1 MKKFRLFCLFSLVSV
16 ISFASFPV
24 ETQVL
29 LSEVDPEKF
38 KLDTLGFVLGVLTL
52 WLIPLYLLPLLLLF
66 VKKKN
71 FRGSL
76 AWGWLAGLILTLV
89 IILIV
94 FFIESE
100 GLSSILLY

>member
-1 MKKFRLFCLFSLVSV
+1 MKKIRLFCLFSLVSV

-29 LSEVDPEKF
+29 LSEVNYYKF

-71 FRGSL
+71 FKGSL

>member
-1 MKKFRLFCLFSLVSV
+1 MKKIGLFCLFSLVSI
-16 ISFASFPV
+16 ISFAAFPV

-29 LSEVDPEKF
+29 LSEVNYYKF

-52 WLIPLYLLPLLLLF
+52 WLLPYSLLLLF
-66 VKKKN
+66 IRKKN

>member
-1 MKKFRLFCLFSLVSV
+1 MKKIGLLSLLSLCG
-16 ISFASFPV
+16 IIAFAAFPV

-29 LSEVDPEKF
+29 LSEVNYYKF

-76 AWGWLAGLILTLV
+76 AFGWLAGLA
-89 IILIV
+89 LIV
-94 FFIESE
+94 LIALIALIVVAGDYEFK
-100 GLSSILLY
+100 LLY

>member
-1 MKKFRLFCLFSLVSV
+1 VKKIRLFCLFSLVSV

-29 LSEVDPEKF
+29 LSEVNYYKF

-52 WLIPLYLLPLLLLF
+52 WLLPYSLLLLF
-66 VKKKN
+66 IRKKN

>member
-1 MKKFRLFCLFSLVSV
+1 MKKIRLFCLFSLVSV

-29 LSEVDPEKF
+29 LSEVNYYKF

-52 WLIPLYLLPLLLLF
+52 WLLPYSLLLLF
-66 VKKKN
+66 IRKKN

>member
-1 MKKFRLFCLFSLVSV
+1 MKKIRLFCLFSLVSV

-52 WLIPLYLLPLLLLF
+52 WLLTYSLLLLF
-66 VKKKN
+66 IRKKN